1 MKYPGWVPNGN
12 ISLYKHPINDII
24 PEREYYSQGTAMK
37 NKKIP
42 IGMISTP
49 KDIGNVI
56 RTKRKADGLTQA
68 DAAALCGV
76 GARFLGELERG
87 KETAQIG
94 KVLRILNG
102 LGLELQI
109 ASKGVKR

>member
-1 MKYPGWVPNGN
+1 M
-12 ISLYKHPINDII
+12 
-24 PEREYYSQGTAMK
+24 Q
-37 NKKIP
+37 NKKVP
-42 IGMISTP
+42 VGTVLSS

-56 RTKRKADGLTQA
+56 RARRKADGLTQA

-94 KVLRILNG
+94 KVIRIVCG
-102 LGLELQI
+102 MGLELQI
-109 ASKGVKR
+109 TAKGLRR

>member
-1 MKYPGWVPNGN
+1 MN
-12 ISLYKHPINDII
+12 
-24 PEREYYSQGTAMK
+24 

-42 IGMISTP
+42 IGTISST
-49 KDIGNVI
+49 KDIGYTI
-56 RTKRKADGLTQA
+56 RTKRKIDGLTQA

-87 KETAQIG
+87 KETSQIG
-94 KVLRILNG
+94 KVLRMLQG

-109 ASKGVKR
+109 SSKRVKR

>member
-1 MKYPGWVPNGN
+1 VQN
-12 ISLYKHPINDII
+12 
-24 PEREYYSQGTAMK
+24 K
-37 NKKIP
+37 NIP
-42 IGMISTP
+42 IGTVSST
-49 KDIGNVI
+49 KDIGIAI
-56 RTKRKADGLTQA
+56 RAKRKTDGLTQA

-94 KVLRILNG
+94 KVIRILQG

-109 ASKGVKR
+109 AAKRINR

>member
-1 MKYPGWVPNGN
+1 MQN
-12 ISLYKHPINDII
+12 
-24 PEREYYSQGTAMK
+24 T
-37 NKKIP
+37 KIP
-42 IGMISTP
+42 IGTISST
-49 KDIGNVI
+49 KDLGNAI
-56 RTKRKADGLTQA
+56 RTKRKTDGLSQA

-94 KVLRILNG
+94 KLLRILHG